1 LDPGSCAVGRGYSGN
16 YWGNI
21 GDKAYMRAPL
31 ATAVAIAIGL
41 VVLLGYFVPGL
52 AAIRTAILGVGVILA
67 GVATLVGVLNLM
79 GVHWRKMRSSANR
92 DIYSP
97 FLIMAFVITLV
108 AGFVMGGPSNS
119 GFQRVITAIQ
129 VPVETSLMAILAFS
143 LAYASLRLLQRRK
156 GFMSIIFVISAV
168 VFLIIGSGFLPDS
181 QSIPLIGG
189 LVSFLNQ
196 LPMAGSRGILFG
208 VALGGLTTGLRILIG
223 ADRPYSG

>member
-1 LDPGSCAVGRGYSGN
+1 
-16 YWGNI
+16 
-21 GDKAYMRAPL
+21 MRAPL

>member
-1 LDPGSCAVGRGYSGN
+1 
-16 YWGNI
+16 
-21 GDKAYMRAPL
+21 MRAPL

-41 VVLLGYFVPGL
+41 VVLVGYFVPGL
-52 AAIRTAILGVGVILA
+52 AMIRSAILGVGVILV
-67 GVATLVGVLNLM
+67 GVATLVGVLNLIA
-79 GVHWRKMRSSANR
+79 VHWRKVRSTTNR
-92 DIYSP
+92 DFYSP
-97 FLIMAFVITLV
+97 FLILAFIITLV
-108 AGFVMGGPSNS
+108 AGFVMGGPSNP

-129 VPVETSLMAILAFS
+129 VPVETSLMAILSFS

-156 GFMSIIFVISAV
+156 GFMSITFVISAV

-181 QSIPLIGG
+181 QSIPLIGSV
-189 LVSFLNQ
+189 VSFLNQ

>member
-1 LDPGSCAVGRGYSGN
+1 
-16 YWGNI
+16 
-21 GDKAYMRAPL
+21 MRAPL

-52 AAIRTAILGVGVILA
+52 AAIRSAVLGIGVILV
-67 GVATLVGVLNLM
+67 GVATLVGVLNLI
-79 GVHWRKMRSSANR
+79 GVHWRKLSSSTNR
-92 DIYSP
+92 DIYSL
-97 FLIMAFVITLV
+97 FLILAFFVTLL
-108 AGFVMGGPSNS
+108 AGFIMGGPSNP

-129 VPVETSLMAILAFS
+129 VPVETSLMAVLAFS
-143 LAYASLRLLQRRK
+143 LAYAGLRLLQRRN
-156 GFMSIIFVISAV
+156 GFMSIVFVVSAL

-189 LVSFLNQ
+189 LISFLNQ

-208 VALGGLTTGLRILIG
+208 IALGGLTTGLRILMG

>member
-1 LDPGSCAVGRGYSGN
+1 
-16 YWGNI
+16 
-21 GDKAYMRAPL
+21 MRAPL

-52 AAIRTAILGVGVILA
+52 AAIRSAVLGVGVILA
-67 GVATLVGVLNLM
+67 GVATLVGVLNLI
-79 GVHWRKMRSSANR
+79 GVHWRKMLSSTNR

-97 FLIMAFVITLV
+97 FLILAFIITV
-108 AGFVMGGPSNS
+108 GAGFVMGGPSNS

-143 LAYASLRLLQRRK
+143 LAYASLLLLQRRK
-156 GFMSIIFVISAV
+156 GFMSIIFVISAI
-168 VFLIIGSGFLPDS
+168 VFLIIGSGLLPDS
-181 QSIPLIGG
+181 QNIPIVGG

-208 VALGGLTTGLRILIG
+208 IALGGLTTGLRILIG

>member
-1 LDPGSCAVGRGYSGN
+1 
-16 YWGNI
+16 
-21 GDKAYMRAPL
+21 MRAPL

-41 VVLLGYFVPGL
+41 IVLMGYFVPGL
-52 AAIRTAILGVGVILA
+52 APIRSAILGVGVILA

-79 GVHWRKMRSSANR
+79 GVHWRKMTSSTNR

-97 FLIMAFVITLV
+97 FLILAFLITLA
-108 AGFVMGGPSNS
+108 AGFIMGGPSNP
-119 GFQRVITAIQ
+119 GFQRVITDIQ
-129 VPVETSLMAILAFS
+129 IPVETSLMAILAFS

-156 GFMSIIFVISAV
+156 GMMSIVFVISAV

-181 QSIPLIGG
+181 QNIPFIGA

-208 VALGGLTTGLRILIG
+208 IALGGLTTGLRILIG

>member
-1 LDPGSCAVGRGYSGN
+1 
-16 YWGNI
+16 
-21 GDKAYMRAPL
+21 MRAPL

-52 AAIRTAILGVGVILA
+52 AAIRNAVLGVGVILA
-67 GVATLVGVLNLM
+67 GVATLVGVLNLI
-79 GVHWRKMRSSANR
+79 GVHWRKMSSSTNR
-92 DIYSP
+92 DLYSP
-97 FLIMAFVITLV
+97 FLILAFLITLV

-119 GFQRVITAIQ
+119 GFQNVITAIQ
-129 VPVETSLMAILAFS
+129 VPLETSLMAVLAFS

-156 GFMSIIFVISAV
+156 GFMSIIFVVSAV
-168 VFLIIGSGFLPDS
+168 VFLIIGSGFLPDG
-181 QSIPLIGG
+181 QNIPFVGG

-208 VALGGLTTGLRILIG
+208 IALGGLTTGLRILIG

>member
-1 LDPGSCAVGRGYSGN
+1 
-16 YWGNI
+16 
-21 GDKAYMRAPL
+21 MRAPL

-41 VVLLGYFVPGL
+41 IVLMGYFVPGL
-52 AAIRTAILGVGVILA
+52 APIRSAILGVGVILA

-79 GVHWRKMRSSANR
+79 GVHWRKMTSSTNR

-97 FLIMAFVITLV
+97 FLILAFLITLA
-108 AGFVMGGPSNS
+108 AGFIMGGPSNP
-119 GFQRVITAIQ
+119 GFQRVITDIQ
-129 VPVETSLMAILAFS
+129 IPIETSLMAILAFS

-156 GFMSIIFVISAV
+156 GMMSIVFVISAV

-181 QSIPLIGG
+181 QNIPFIGA

-208 VALGGLTTGLRILIG
+208 IALGGLTTGLRILIG

>member
-1 LDPGSCAVGRGYSGN
+1 
-16 YWGNI
+16 
-21 GDKAYMRAPL
+21 MRAPL

-52 AAIRTAILGVGVILA
+52 AAVRTAILGVGVILA
-67 GVATLVGVLNLM
+67 GVATLVGVFNLM
-79 GVHWRKMRSSANR
+79 GVHWRKMRSATNR

-97 FLIMAFVITLV
+97 FLILAFVITLI

-129 VPVETSLMAILAFS
+129 VPVETSLMAVLAFS
-143 LAYASLRLLQRRK
+143 LAYASLRLLQRRN

-181 QSIPLIGG
+181 QNIPLIGG

>member
-1 LDPGSCAVGRGYSGN
+1 
-16 YWGNI
+16 
-21 GDKAYMRAPL
+21 MRAPL

-52 AAIRTAILGVGVILA
+52 AAVRTAILGVGVILA

-79 GVHWRKMRSSANR
+79 GVHWRKMRSATNR

-97 FLIMAFVITLV
+97 FLILAFVITLI

-129 VPVETSLMAILAFS
+129 VPVETSLMAVLAFS
-143 LAYASLRLLQRRK
+143 LAYASLRLLQRRN

-181 QSIPLIGG
+181 QNIPLIGG